1 MKESVCQTV
10 CVSGG
15 TKGANRKKKWEK
27 RKKKKENPAAVFC
40 SSFSILKAGI
50 NKLESKSGTSL
61 TEKWRKHLTKR
72 QLSCWCWREAG
83 KERTEFSNKPIRVK
97 TST

>member
-1 MKESVCQTV
+1 MF
-10 CVSGG
+10 
-15 TKGANRKKKWEK
+15 R
-27 RKKKKENPAAVFC
+27 

-61 TEKWRKHLTKR
+61 TEKWRKHPTKR

-83 KERTEFSNKPIRVK
+83 KERTEFPDKPVRVK

>member
-1 MKESVCQTV
+1 MKESVCQTA

-15 TKGANRKKKWEK
+15 TEGANRKKNGE
-27 RKKKKENPAAVFC
+27 KKKKENPAAVFR

-61 TEKWRKHLTKR
+61 TEKWRKHPTKR

-83 KERTEFSNKPIRVK
+83 KERTEFPDKPVRVK